1 MKIYSQILLFVLFSV
16 VSTAQTKETKEADQL
31 FDRYEYGSAAKAYLV
46 LVEKGNTSEY
56 AYKQLA
62 ESYFKIEK
70 TTEAEKWYALT
81 VKSSKDVETL
91 YNYIQVLKYNG
102 KYDEANTQ
110 MKSFANQFPTDT
122 RAVAF
127 KSNPDY
133 LNILRNKEP
142 LFEVNKINLNAENSN
157 FGAVLYGNTLYFAA
171 AKKEGTKIYGWN
183 EEPFLDLYQ
192 SEFNKQD
199 NTYGVPTGISELNS
213 VYHEGPLT
221 MTKDGNTIYFSSE
234 SFKDKLF
241 EKDKVK
247 KLKFGQVSLYK
258 AVKDNNVWTA
268 ITPLPFND
276 KSYSTGNPSI
286 DSTGKILYFASNMPG
301 SIGGTDIW
309 KVTVN
314 ADGTYGTPENMGPE
328 VNTEADE
335 NFPFIADDNTLY
347 FSSNRLLGLGGLDV
361 YAIKLDAPS
370 KAINL
375 GSPINSN
382 KDDFSFSIDSENKAG
397 YISSNRL
404 GKDAIYSTTAICKA
418 QVLTIVKNAKTLDL
432 IAGAKIVV
440 MDTNKNVLE
449 TQFSDSEGKYLY
461 KGECN
466 KKYIVAVYK
475 DGYITKEFSL
485 DELQA
490 GVIAL
495 DAAVD
500 PIDVVVT
507 ETEIVLNPI
516 YFESNKSNI
525 TTQGAEELDKLVY
538 IMGQNNDLKIFV
550 KSHTDF
556 RGQDDY
562 NMRLSNHRVD
572 STIAY
577 IISKGISAER
587 VTGKGFGETEPKVNC
602 GENCTEEEHALNRR
616 SEFMIVK

>member
-31 FDRYEYGSAAKAYLV
+31 FDRYEYGSAAKAYLA

-81 VKSSKDVETL
+81 VKSSKDAETL

-110 MKSFANQFPTDT
+110 MKSFANQFPNDT

-133 LNILRNKEP
+133 LNILKNKEP
-142 LFEVNKINLNAENSN
+142 LFEVNKINLNAENSS
-157 FGAVLYGNTLYFAA
+157 FGAVLYGSTLYFAA

-192 SEFNKQD
+192 SEYNKQD

-314 ADGTYGTPENMGPE
+314 ADGSYGTPENMGPE

-361 YAIKLDAPS
+361 YAIKQDAPS

-404 GKDAIYSTTAICKA
+404 GKDAIYSTAAICKA

-449 TQFSDSEGKYLY
+449 TRFSDSEGKYLY
-461 KGECN
+461 KGECT

-516 YFESNKSNI
+516 YFENNKSNI

>member
-1 MKIYSQILLFVLFSV
+1 MKIYSQILLLILFSV
-16 VSTAQTKETKEADQL
+16 VSTAQTTETKGADQL
-31 FDRYEYGSAAKAYLV
+31 FDRYEYGSAAKAYLS
-46 LVEKGNTSEY
+46 LVEKGNKSEY
-56 AYKQLA
+56 IYKQLA

-81 VKSSKDVETL
+81 VKSSKDAETL

-102 KYDEANTQ
+102 KYDEANLQ
-110 MKSFANQFPTDT
+110 MKSFANQFPTDK
-122 RAVAF
+122 RAVTF
-127 KSNPDY
+127 KANPDY
-133 LNILRNKEP
+133 LTTLKNKEP
-142 LFEVNKINLNAENSN
+142 LFEVNKININAENSA

-234 SFKDKLF
+234 SFKDKVF
-241 EKDKVK
+241 EKDKIK
-247 KLKFGQVSLYK
+247 KLKFGQVNIFK
-258 AVKDNNVWTA
+258 AVKKNEVWTE
-268 ITPLPFND
+268 ITSLPFNN
-276 KSYSTGNPSI
+276 KSYSVGNPTI
-286 DSTGKILYFASNMPG
+286 DATSGILYFASNMPG

-314 ADGTYGTPENMGPE
+314 TDGTYGTPENMGPE
-328 VNTEADE
+328 VNTEAEE

-361 YAIKLDAPS
+361 YAIKLNAQS

-382 KDDFSFSIDSENKAG
+382 KDDFSFSIDSENQAG

-404 GKDAIYSTTAICKA
+404 GKDAIYAMTVICKA

-432 IAGAKIVV
+432 IVGAKIVV
-440 MDTNKNVLE
+440 MDINKNVLE

-461 KGECN
+461 KGECD
-466 KKYIVAVYK
+466 KKYFVAVYK

-490 GVIAL
+490 GIIAL
-495 DAAVD
+495 DAVVD

-507 ETEIVLNPI
+507 ETEIILNPI

-525 TTQGAEELDKLVY
+525 TTQGAEELDKLIY
-538 IMGQNNDLKIFV
+538 IMGQNKDLKIFV

-562 NMRLSNHRVD
+562 NMRLSDHRVNA
-572 STIAY
+572 TIAY
-577 IISKGISAER
+577 IVGKGIAAER
-587 VTGKGFGETEPKVNC
+587 VTGKGYGESEPKVNC
-602 GENCTEEEHALNRR
+602 GENCTEEELALNRR